1 MVLHQVIPGGL
12 KMCSRVLDLVIFGAW
27 IDVWKDAGMYA
38 RMMLM
43 YGRRGR
49 DNGMKDVIRMFRG
62 KSD

>member
-1 MVLHQVIPGGL
+1 
-12 KMCSRVLDLVIFGAW
+12 VIFGAW